1 MLAAI
6 GLIIFSKQI
15 HVLLGID
22 PATLKGLEPIELYEL
37 IPHSFMNADPRVAI
51 VGIVSLV
58 IIFGMPLL
66 KGKIFK
72 VIPAPM
78 VVLCSHNTNGID
90 YGLPSYRTGIRPRE
104 HRQLLGKHQLQRH
117 ASTQS
122 EQAYSGSTLL
132 CSSLL
137 IALSHC

>member
-22 PATLKGLEPIELYEL
+22 PATLKGLEPIELYEM
-37 IPHSFMNADPRVAI
+37 IPHSFMNADPRVSL

-78 VVLCSHNTNGID
+78 VVLLVTIPMALIMD
-90 YGLPSYRTGIRPRE
+90 F
-104 HRQLLGKHQLQRH
+104 RH
-117 ASTQS
+117 TEPAFDLVSIGNFWGNIS
-122 EQAYSGSTLL
+122 FSATLRRNRNRRIL
-132 CSSLL
+132 EVRCYVPLY
-137 IALSHC
+137 